1 MKILYTNGDIMG
13 VGFCRHGSP
22 IVLIKDLK
30 PGIVSRHL
38 LKLSPMKQ
46 FSSNNQNFT
55 RNYTESYLVLPDDMW
70 IAIFGAGYLVGC
82 QSYLKCVNL

>member
-1 MKILYTNGDIMG
+1 MKILYTNGDILG

-30 PGIVSRHL
+30 PGIVSRHQ

-46 FSSNNQNFT
+46 FSSNSQNFT
-55 RNYTESYLVLPDDMW
+55 RNYTQTPVVWPGNIG
-70 IAIFGAGYLVGC
+70 IAIFGAGYLAGSA
-82 QSYLKCVNL
+82 SYLQLADL